1 MGYKNKRRVRIVPED
16 ENMEPAEYLI
26 PKGKHL
32 SIQEGDSI
40 RRGDYLMD
48 GNPAPQDIL
57 QVLGVEAL
65 ADYLV
70 DEIQKV
76 YRLQGVPINDKHIEV
91 IVRQMLQKIEISDG
105 GETSMLKG
113 ETEKTKIK
121 NKQIMKRTNKKRIQT
136 KN

>member
-1 MGYKNKRRVRIVPED
+1 MGGAKTKDITGGLPRVAELFEARRPKDHAIIAEIDGKVEFGRDYKNKRRVRIVPED

-32 SIQEGDSI
+32 STQEGDSI

-65 ADYLV
+65 AEQV
-70 DEIQKV
+70 DPEQKS
-76 YRLQGVPINDKHIEV
+76 K
-91 IVRQMLQKIEISDG
+91 KK
-105 GETSMLKG
+105 TSENKG
-113 ETEKTKIK
+113 KRKT
-121 NKQIMKRTNKKRIQT
+121 
-136 KN
+136 